1 MAVDRGNPWES
12 DPGPAKNSG
21 WPELFADTP
30 NYRGFGQA
38 VTGAEAFRWHF
49 GPMFYRGR
57 LDGSAR
63 VVVVGQEGAQDES
76 LSHRSFTGG
85 TGSRMQHFLRHLG
98 LDRSYL
104 FLNTFVYPIFGQY
117 DGRLPVIGQDLRS
130 PIAEHRNRILD
141 KAAEGDLRMVVAVG
155 KAAKQS
161 IATWIKRAGGTA
173 DPTKLHEAT
182 APAQGS
188 LSWLHFLGVVHPGSA
203 VGGALQDLKD
213 DFTRAAGHVRA
224 LIEQDGAFLPADP
237 GVTRD
242 LTIPYVYSSDPVPH
256 RDFPFGATPRLGRG
270 ATSSNRKDNQRSIQL
285 YSSAGKA
292 NAAGASLDYVDTCT
306 GSPEG
311 YASSP
316 DDIAVEPPRAQPRQY
331 DPGPPTAFGPLL
343 MGQQSGLPWPDF
355 PAMGVTAHPSFGV
368 GPIYRGRFAG
378 FSVLVL
384 ADPAE
389 PDDVF
394 TGRALTGE
402 SGQRLQAFLT
412 AAGLT
417 KKYLILRT
425 VPVDTSDLS
434 AAKRDALV
442 DRPEVQTLHRHL
454 LAALEAGNSGWAL
467 LLAVGPGAR
476 RLAASVVPQGVPVLN
491 MKAFTETGSRA
502 DWQNA
507 LDQMSSRTYAKDIS
521 APTFSLPTERS
532 QVPSLDLPYG
542 TPRWMG
548 TSGTRGSRP
557 VDRTTGKPSPDYLKV
572 YQPTWVN
579 ALPPPPLS
587 AADAATAALLS

>member
-1 MAVDRGNPWES
+1 MAGDRGNPWES

-30 NYRGFGQA
+30 NYRGLGLA
-38 VTGAEAFRWHF
+38 VTGDEAFRWHF

-63 VVVVGQEGAQDES
+63 VMVIGQEGAQDES

-85 TGSRMQHFLRHLG
+85 TGSRMQHFLRHIG
-98 LDRSYL
+98 LDRSYV

-117 DGRLPVIGQDLRS
+117 DGALPKIGQDLRS
-130 PIAEHRNRILD
+130 PIVKHRHRVLD
-141 KAAEGDLRMVVAVG
+141 KVAEGDLRMVVAVG
-155 KAAKQS
+155 KAAKES
-161 IATWIKRAGGTA
+161 VATWIENEGGTA

-182 APAQGS
+182 APGA
-188 LSWLHFLGVVHPGSA
+188 LNNIHFLGVLHPGGITGG
-203 VGGALQDLKD
+203 GGAAIKA
-213 DFTRAAGHVRA
+213 DFIRAAAQVKTW
-224 LIEQDGAFLPADP
+224 IDDDSSFLPADA
-237 GVTRD
+237 GVARD
-242 LTIPYVYSSDPVPH
+242 LSVPYAYLSDPVPH
-256 RDFPFGATPRLGRG
+256 RDFPFGTTPRLGRG
-270 ATSSNRKDNQRSIQL
+270 ATSSNRKDDQRSIQL
-285 YSSAGKA
+285 YSAHGKA
-292 NAAGASLDYVDTCT
+292 NNKEVSLQYTDTAT
-306 GSPEG
+306 GSDAG
-311 YASSP
+311 YAADP
-316 DDIAVEPPRAQPRQY
+316 GDIPVEPPRAQPRQY
-331 DPGPPTAFGPLL
+331 DPGPPTAFSALIL
-343 MGQQSGLPWPDF
+343 GQQIGRPWPDF
-355 PAMGVTAHPSFGV
+355 ADLGVTSDPSFGV
-368 GPIYRGRFAG
+368 GPIYRGRFSSI
-378 FSVLVL
+378 SVLVL

-389 PDDVF
+389 PDDLF
-394 TGRALTGE
+394 TTRALTGE

-454 LAALEAGNSGWAL
+454 LAALKAGNSNMSVM
-467 LLAVGPGAR
+467 LAVGRGAR
-476 RLAASVVPQGVPVLN
+476 RLAPAVAPQGVPVIP
-491 MKAFTETGSRA
+491 MKSFTETGSRA

-507 LDQMSSRTYAKDIS
+507 FDQLSGMSYPKDIAS
-521 APTFSLPTERS
+521 PTFSLPNDRG
-532 QVPSLDLPYG
+532 QVPSADLPYG

-557 VDRTTGKPSPDYLKV
+557 IDLATGKPSADYLKI
-572 YQPTWVN
+572 YLPSWVN
-579 ALPPPPLS
+579 ALAAPPLS